1 MLPDAGRGPR
11 LFINTDDRE
20 AAFTVSDYLIHM
32 DKSDD
37 LNDEM
42 G

>member
-11 LFINTDDRE
+11 LFIDMDNRE
-20 AAFTVSDYLIHM
+20 AAFSVRDYLIHV

-37 LNDEM
+37 LDDEM